1 MLVLDRKV
9 NEGFWIDGRIFV
21 KVLAIGRKRT
31 KLGVG
36 APADVEIL
44 REELR
49 QRPGGQTTKDG
60 EISAAPIMHP
70 HK

>member
-49 QRPGGQTTKDG
+49 QRPCTGDDG
-60 EISAAPIMHP
+60 RGVTNS
-70 HK
+70 